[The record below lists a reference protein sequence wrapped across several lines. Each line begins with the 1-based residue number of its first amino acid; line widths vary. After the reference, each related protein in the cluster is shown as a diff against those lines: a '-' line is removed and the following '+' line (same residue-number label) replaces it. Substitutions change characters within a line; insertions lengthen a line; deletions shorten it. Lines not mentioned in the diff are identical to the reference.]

1 MSSSIRTGSMLSQL
15 LTMVNSCLRSNTGM
29 AWARLAMRFLGSVS
43 SSLSGADSSVKNY
56 TESCLLAHAKPLKN
70 PPQNLVGGNLARDC
84 ADVVEGFAEVLGN
97 QVGREG
103 GVQGGADTVKGG

>member
-1 MSSSIRTGSMLSQL
+1 MQKGVQLVTKVCYYLEFSYIYKHLIINKKALCLIAEGCTPGVHITNCLSVTYAVL
-15 LTMVNSCLRSNTGM
+15 FSDT
-29 AWARLAMRFLGSVS
+29 
-43 SSLSGADSSVKNY
+43 
-56 TESCLLAHAKPLKN
+56 KPLKN
-70 PPQNLVGGNLARDC
+70 PPQNLVSGNLAGDG